1 MDKKLNNRIT
11 FARKSSRLTQ
21 KELAKLLEISEPT
34 MNHYET
40 GKRVP
45 NAELLDK
52 MVALLKCDPGWLLT
66 GNGPAASPR
75 PAQGTSSQP
84 TDSEAMAGEFVFVP
98 QYDLKTA
105 GTGDNI
111 QSSQIVDHL
120 AFKRDWVLSD
130 LKIDPSRLML
140 VSAVG
145 DSMEPTVRTGDL
157 LLVDRSP
164 KSPLEDGIYL
174 IQIEQSLSVKRLER
188 RMDGSVTVRGD
199 NLKASKEEL
208 ISEKEWVRLKS
219 IGKVVWM
226 GRKV

>member
-1 MDKKLNNRIT
+1 MDKKLNNRISFT
-11 FARKSSRLTQ
+11 RKSSRLTQ

-45 NAELLDK
+45 SASLLAK

-66 GNGPAASPR
+66 GNRPASSPR
-75 PAQGTSSQP
+75 TAQDTRSQP
-84 TDSEAMAGEFVFVP
+84 TDSEVMAGEFIFVP
-98 QYDLKTA
+98 QYDLKMA

-111 QSSQIVDHL
+111 QSNQIVDHL

-164 KSPLEDGIYL
+164 SQKAPRHVSSINSINSIQHVVSFSPAFWRFINPPSFSLIYKSTTHDE
-174 IQIEQSLSVKRLER
+174 
-188 RMDGSVTVRGD
+188 
-199 NLKASKEEL
+199 
-208 ISEKEWVRLKS
+208 
-219 IGKVVWM
+219 
-226 GRKV
+226 

>member
-1 MDKKLNNRIT
+1 MDKKLNNRISFT
-11 FARKSSRLTQ
+11 RKSSRLTQ

-45 NAELLDK
+45 NASLLGK

-66 GNGPAASPR
+66 GNRPASSPR
-75 PAQGTSSQP
+75 TAHDTPSQP
-84 TDSEAMAGEFVFVP
+84 TDSEAMAGQFIFVP

-120 AFKRDWVLSD
+120 AFKKDWVLAD

-164 KSPLEDGIYL
+164 ESPLEDGIYL
-174 IQIEQSLSVKRLER
+174 IQIEQGLSVKRLER
-188 RMDGSVTVRGD
+188 RVDGSVTVRGD
-199 NLKASKEEL
+199 NPKASKEEL
-208 ISEKEWVRLKS
+208 LSKKELARLKN